1 MMGAMTKVLVV
12 DDDPS
17 TVTIVRYHLENAG
30 FQGVYANDASEAW
43 RLLVSEAPD
52 VAVVDIKLPGEDGW
66 SLLEKIRADGRFA
79 TLPAVVL
86 SGAGEEDASDRARS
100 LGAEYLGKPF
110 AATALLTRIR
120 GLADDSSARSDMPE
134 GGRPSRRIEMVIVP
148 VVLLLDAYR
157 IEGHLHLPPELGR
170 FSDAWESVMRDHRE
184 YVPVT
189 DAKITTID
197 RVDVVESP
205 FLEVRK
211 SDVRAVFPRD
221 IAAS

>member
-1 MMGAMTKVLVV
+1 MMGTMTKVLVV

-17 TVTIVRYHLENAG
+17 TVTVVRYHLENAG
-30 FQGVYANDASEAW
+30 FTGVYANDAGEGW
-43 RLLVSEAPD
+43 RLLVTEMPD

-66 SLLEKIRADGRFA
+66 SFLEKIRADGRFSS
-79 TLPAVVL
+79 LPAIVL
-86 SGAGEEDASDRARS
+86 SGAAEEGADERARG

-120 GLADDSSARSDMPE
+120 GLADDSAA
-134 GGRPSRRIEMVIVP
+134 GGDHPAGGASSRRVEMVVVA

-157 IEGHLHLPPELGR
+157 IEGKLHLPPELVR

-189 DAKITTID
+189 DARITTIEG
-197 RVDVVESP
+197 VEVVESP

-211 SDVRAVFPRD
+211 SDVRAVFPHG
-221 IAAS
+221 IAS

>member
-1 MMGAMTKVLVV
+1 MTKVLVV

-17 TVTIVRYHLENAG
+17 TVTVVRYHLENAG
-30 FQGVYANDASEAW
+30 FEGVYASDAAEGW
-43 RLLVSEAPD
+43 RLLVTEMPD
-52 VAVVDIKLPGEDGW
+52 LAVVDIKLPGEDGW
-66 SLLEKIRADGRFA
+66 SLLERIRSDGRFVD
-79 TLPAVVL
+79 LPAIVL
-86 SGAGEEDASDRARS
+86 SGTAEEDADQRARG
-100 LGAEYLGKPF
+100 LGAEYLAKPF

-120 GLADDSSARSDMPE
+120 GLADDSAA
-134 GGRPSRRIEMVIVP
+134 GGDLPASGGSSRRVEMVIVP

-157 IEGHLHLPPELGR
+157 IEGKLHLPPELVR

-189 DAKITTID
+189 DARITTID
-197 RVDVVESP
+197 GVEVVESP

-221 IAAS
+221 LAS

>member
-1 MMGAMTKVLVV
+1 MTKVLVV

-30 FQGVYANDASEAW
+30 FDGVYATDTTEAW
-43 RLLVSEAPD
+43 HLLVTEVPD
-52 VAVVDIKLPGEDGW
+52 VAVVDIKLPNEDGW
-66 SLLEKIRADGRFA
+66 SLLEKMRSDGRF
-79 TLPAVVL
+79 TSVPAVVL
-86 SGAGEEDASDRARS
+86 SGAAEEGAVERARS
-100 LGAEYLGKPF
+100 LGAEFLSKPF

-120 GLADDSSARSDMPE
+120 GLAEDTVTADDAA
-134 GGRPSRRIEMVIVP
+134 GGGPSRRVEMAVVA

-157 IEGHLHLPPELGR
+157 IEGKLHLPPELAR

-189 DAKITTID
+189 DARILTMQG
-197 RVDVVESP
+197 VEVVESP

-211 SDVRAVFPRD
+211 SDVRAVFPHD
-221 IAAS
+221 LAP